1 MIRIRAAALTT
12 NIQREGLVKPM
23 DKIGTTNVEKKTKN
37 TCILKI
43 GIF

>member
-1 MIRIRAAALTT
+1 MT

-23 DKIGTTNVEKKTKN
+23 DKTGTTNVEKKTKN